1 MDKCFYCIIKDG
13 VYRHPIYF
21 CQGMGGLEP
30 QLLEY
35 CPIAELGD
43 TLNRYA
49 NTYNV
54 WNVVLD
60 GIPSFMAG
68 IREQIYHDNI
78 AKYGENK
85 LNITYV
91 KKEIEQ

>member
-1 MDKCFYCIIKDG
+1 MDKQCFYCIIKEG
-13 VYRHPIYF
+13 LYRHPIYF
-21 CQGMGGLEP
+21 CRGVGLEP
-30 QLLEY
+30 ELLEY

-49 NTYNV
+49 DTYKV
-54 WNVVLD
+54 YDAVLD
-60 GIPSFMAG
+60 GHPSFMAG
-68 IREQIYHDNI
+68 IRSQIYHDNA

-91 KKEIEQ
+91 KKEIE